1 MAPAIT
7 PYRPINTLKAAAE
20 ELWIA
25 DGPVIRFSYVGCA
38 CRFRPG

>member
-25 DGPVIRFSYVGCA
+25 DGPVIRFSYARV
-38 CRFRPG
+38 RLPFRRG